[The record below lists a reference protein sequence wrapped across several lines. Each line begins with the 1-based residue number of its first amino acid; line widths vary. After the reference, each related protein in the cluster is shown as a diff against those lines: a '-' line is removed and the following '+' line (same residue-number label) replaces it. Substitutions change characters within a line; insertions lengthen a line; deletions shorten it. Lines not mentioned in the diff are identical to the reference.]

1 MLQMVEKGIR
11 GGIYH
16 VIHQRAKADNKY
28 MEDYKKGKESLCLM
42 YWDANSLYGWAM
54 SEKLPADNLEFE
66 ENALN
71 FDEKFI
77 KSYDQNINE
86 GYFEVNFEYH
96 EQLTYNDLSLLSE
109 TMEVCMIKKSMLY
122 T

>member
-1 MLQMVEKGIR
+1 
-11 GGIYH
+11 
-16 VIHQRAKADNKY
+16 
-28 MEDYKKGKESLCLM
+28 
-42 YWDANSLYGWAM
+42 M
-54 SEKLPADNLEFE
+54 SKKLPADNLELE

-109 TMEVCMIKKSMLY
+109 TMEVCTIKKSMLY